1 MDADVIAVAQR
12 LADGV
17 DALQA
22 ERRGIERIDALFGA
36 PARMGCDAFIANGLC
51 NAAVLAVMAVKI
63 AVGACAGVE

>member
-22 ERRGIERIDALFGA
+22 ERRGIERIDALFRA
-36 PARMGCDAFIANGLC
+36 SARMGRDAFIANGLG
-51 NAAVLAVMAVKI
+51 MQPFWP
-63 AVGACAGVE
+63 

>member
-36 PARMGCDAFIANGLC
+36 PARMGRDAFIANGLC